1 MSAGAITAASGCT
14 ARPAMPNTMLV
25 HVLPLLLL
33 LALRTSGQRLHDSL
47 LRVHNGHSRSE
58 IASSA
63 RALHHAQH
71 SSAGSWP
78 TVVDRTARLTPAK
91 ADSSN
96 LPASS
101 APAEFQVDA
110 FHAMRTASG
119 CGQDVERCKQ
129 VLASAAVDWSFEC
142 PAWLEQYASFHRQA
156 VETFNA
162 STR

>member
-1 MSAGAITAASGCT
+1 MRAQSRST
-14 ARPAMPNTMLV
+14 PMLV
-25 HVLPLLLL
+25 QVLPLLLL
-33 LALRTSGQRLHDSL
+33 LALCTSGQRLHGSL
-47 LRVHNGHSRSE
+47 LRAHNGHSRSE
-58 IASSA
+58 IARAA

-71 SSAGSWP
+71 SSSVPLP

-91 ADSSN
+91 RSKAESAN

-101 APAEFQVDA
+101 APAEFPVDA
-110 FHAMRTASG
+110 FDVMRTAWG
-119 CGQDVERCKQ
+119 CGQDLEGCKQ